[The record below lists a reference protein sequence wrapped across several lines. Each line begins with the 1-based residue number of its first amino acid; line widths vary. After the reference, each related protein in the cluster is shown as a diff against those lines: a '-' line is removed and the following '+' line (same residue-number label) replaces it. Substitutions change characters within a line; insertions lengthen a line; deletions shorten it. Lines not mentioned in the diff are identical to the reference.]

1 MRGRRPVPALRR
13 PASPRASREARSSA
27 AEGGGL
33 RRRAASS
40 VAGGGGERGAAVSRP
55 PPGPAPE
62 GRWDELSSGECAS
75 LGAKGGGGGAPLTGP
90 IVGVVLAMMS
100 WAAACRGR
108 PPARSGGRPEPRF
121 SPRRWVGRWVRGEPQ
136 VGSGEMLG
144 WLRPRGRQALGR
156 AGVSGSERGGGVL
169 AGCPAELAR
178 GWLAA
183 NKAALMETCC
193 CTKAEHSGS
202 FLSVWG
208 GFFFFPLFPP
218 RAAFLYAAWLGGHL
232 HHGPAAASGDLL
244 GSEQP
249 SPK

>member
-1 MRGRRPVPALRR
+1 M
-13 PASPRASREARSSA
+13 SSA
-27 AEGGGL
+27 AGNAL
-33 RRRAASS
+33 RWARR
-40 VAGGGGERGAAVSRP
+40 G
-55 PPGPAPE
+55 
-62 GRWDELSSGECAS
+62 
-75 LGAKGGGGGAPLTGP
+75 GGGGGA
-90 IVGVVLAMMS
+90 AHR
-100 WAAACRGR
+100 AHCRGGFGNDVMGR
-108 PPARSGGRPEPRF
+108 GVSRQAPRALGRAAGAPLLPAAVGG
-121 SPRRWVGRWVRGEPQ
+121 WVRGEPQ